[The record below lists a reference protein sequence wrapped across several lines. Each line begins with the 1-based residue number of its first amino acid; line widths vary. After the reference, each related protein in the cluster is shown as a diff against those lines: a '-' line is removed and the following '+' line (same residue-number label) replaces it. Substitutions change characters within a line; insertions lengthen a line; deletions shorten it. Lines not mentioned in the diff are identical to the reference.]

1 MAYQIK
7 NTRTTKE
14 FLVDNLEEF
23 FRRNYFIKK
32 NYEDFLNEKYGTM
45 DVPLLGQTGVGTI
58 IRKTDKVVFKSNYSN
73 WVEDQYHYV
82 MDELLSKYNPVEFR
96 DLVIEEI

>member
-14 FLVDNLEEF
+14 FLVDNLEDF
-23 FRRNYFIKK
+23 FRKNYFIKK

-45 DVPLLGQTGVGTI
+45 NVPLLGDVGTGTI
-58 IRKTDKVVFKSNYSN
+58 IRKTDKVVFKAHYSD
-73 WVEDQYHYV
+73 WVEEQHHYV
-82 MDELLSKYNPVEFR
+82 MDELLTKYNPVEYR
-96 DLVIEEI
+96 DLVIEEV